1 MDSPPVTDLN
11 VTAAIVDTG
20 IMPSHPEF
28 AGRVRPGCNAFNG
41 SGNVTDGNGYGTHV
55 SGIAGAARDGTGM
68 FRVAYD
74 AFLLPIKVLNDR
86 GSGARTSIAN
96 GIQYAVSQRELYL
109 GTPDAKLSSVRY

>member
-1 MDSPPVTDLN
+1 
-11 VTAAIVDTG
+11 
-20 IMPSHPEF
+20 
-28 AGRVRPGCNAFNG
+28 
-41 SGNVTDGNGYGTHV
+41 
-55 SGIAGAARDGTGM
+55 M